1 MNDKKINLIDLADS
15 KLKKRNLLKVIIKEA
30 QLIVLVDSIKNDLEI
45 EKGKR

>member
-15 KLKKRNLLKVIIKEA
+15 KLKKRNLLKVIIKES
-30 QLIVLVDSIKNDLEI
+30 QLIVLVDSIKNELEI

>member
-1 MNDKKINLIDLADS
+1 MKNKKINLTDLVDS
-15 KLKKRNLLKVIIKEA
+15 KPKNRNLLKVIIKEA

>member
-15 KLKKRNLLKVIIKEA
+15 KLKKRNLLKVIIKES

-45 EKGKR
+45 EKDKR

>member
-15 KLKKRNLLKVIIKEA
+15 KLKKRNLLKVIIKES